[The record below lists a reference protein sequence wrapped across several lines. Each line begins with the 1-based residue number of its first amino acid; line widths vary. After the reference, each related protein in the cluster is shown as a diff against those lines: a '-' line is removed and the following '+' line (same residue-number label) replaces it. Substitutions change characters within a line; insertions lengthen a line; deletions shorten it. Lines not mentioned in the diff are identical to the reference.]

1 MDIFLL
7 GIIGISIAATLVV
20 IASFAVVSYGI
31 SLSEKEELRD

>member
-7 GIIGISIAATLVV
+7 GIISICIASTLVV
-20 IASFAVVSYGI
+20 IASFAAVSYAI

>member
-7 GIIGISIAATLVV
+7 GIVGISIAATLVV
-20 IASFAVVSYGI
+20 IACLAAVSYAI